1 MLKYLTMKEN
11 KGYRNLKAWQR
22 ASELAH
28 KIYDVTDKF
37 PRSELFALTSQMR
50 RASVSVPANIAE
62 GYSRKSIKEKRHF
75 YTISLSSLTELEF
88 YIDFTFER
96 KYYNQSTYASLT
108 DLQTETAKIL
118 TGLINSFRR

>member
-1 MLKYLTMKEN
+1 MKEN